1 MRTLTLP
8 GARIRAPGSKRLLAL
23 ARDERLV
30 DQIRRGDELAFEV
43 AFERHA
49 PAILSFCR
57 HMLASREEAEDAVQ
71 QVFASAYRDLRRDER
86 AINLKPWLFAI
97 ARNRCLSML
106 RARRE
111 HSSAEREIATA
122 GLAEQVERRGELRDL
137 LHDLDD
143 LPEQQRAAL
152 LLSEVSGLAHVEI
165 ADVLGCEAGKVK
177 ALVFRARSGL
187 IERRDARET
196 PCEQIQEQLAN
207 LTGGSLRR
215 VGLRHHLRVCP
226 GCREYRTQVKRQR
239 LMLAAAL
246 PVVPPLGLKE
256 SVLGAIGLG
265 GGSAG
270 AGGLLGGLGAAV
282 GQAGTAGVAKLAVVG
297 VLAAGGTIA
306 GDALVRHSDADPGAR
321 APAARTLEGA
331 GLGTGGATAGLGTG
345 GATAGASAEGAQP
358 SVDAPDGRSLRKGK
372 RHGRRDGVGRV
383 DGKAAPESGHKH
395 AARAEKGPGG
405 KGVGSGGNRGRRGAA
420 SRGKAPAVSTERRAA
435 RPRTPRGGPA
445 GATPGRRDAV
455 AKESARAGET
465 ISRADIPKPTVPDAA
480 GRKLARGAE

>member
-1 MRTLTLP
+1 MRTITLP
-8 GARIRAPGSKRLLAL
+8 GARIGPPRSKRLLAL

-57 HMLASREEAEDAVQ
+57 HMLGSREEAEDAVQ
-71 QVFASAYRDLRRDER
+71 QVFASAYHDLRRDDR
-86 AINLKPWLFAI
+86 AINLKPWLFTI

-111 HSSAEREIATA
+111 HSAGEREIATA

-187 IERRDARET
+187 IERRDARDT
-196 PCEQIQEQLAN
+196 PCEQIREQLAN
-207 LTGGSLRR
+207 LRGGSLRR

-226 GCREYRTQVKRQR
+226 GCREYRAQVRRQR
-239 LMLAAAL
+239 QMLAAAL
-246 PVVPPLGLKE
+246 PVIPPLGLKE

-270 AGGLLGGLGAAV
+270 GGGLLGGLGAAAA
-282 GQAGTAGVAKLAVVG
+282 GQAGTGGMAKLAMVG
-297 VLAAGGTIA
+297 VLAAGGTFT
-306 GDALVRHSDADPGAR
+306 GDAVVRHSDADPSAR
-321 APAARTLEGA
+321 APVVRTGEGPRSGGVSATVGAHTDAAR
-331 GLGTGGATAGLGTG
+331 
-345 GATAGASAEGAQP
+345 P
-358 SVDAPDGRSLRKGK
+358 PVDAPGLRSTGTGDGGKDGGPGRHGKGAAGSGREHAAPGEKGVDSRGK
-372 RHGRRDGVGRV
+372 RIG
-383 DGKAAPESGHKH
+383 A
-395 AARAEKGPGG
+395 GG
-405 KGVGSGGNRGRRGAA
+405 DRGAGAGAKREAA
-420 SRGKAPAVSTERRAA
+420 SRGKPPAVSREHGAPRSEERG
-435 RPRTPRGGPA
+435 GGPA
-445 GATPGRRDAV
+445 VPESGRGQGVANSDRRPGAKSRGVDVPERTGS
-455 AKESARAGET
+455 ESAR
-465 ISRADIPKPTVPDAA
+465 
-480 GRKLARGAE
+480 RKLAQEAE